1 MKSHSLFSVRM
12 LVTTLCGIGIA
23 AGVVVFRAQADQWDK
38 RTVLTVD
45 QPIQVRD
52 TYLPAGKYVFKLLNS
67 SSDRH
72 IVQIYNGDQSHI
84 IDTVLAIPNYRL
96 EPTGNSQF
104 RFWETPPGSAKA
116 LRAWFY
122 PGDNYGQEFPY
133 PKQLRQ
139 VETASAAVTAPPP
152 RPMVAEPYRETATPR
167 QEETPITQPA
177 QPTTPEPQKP
187 VEVAQAAPPPTPAA
201 APPPQTP
208 PPPAEPAPERLP
220 KTASPYP
227 TIGLVG
233 LVSLALYGLIRLK
246 ILA

>member
-12 LVTTLCGIGIA
+12 LVTTLCGIGLA

-38 RTVLTVD
+38 KTILTVD

-52 TYLPAGKYVFKLLNS
+52 TYLPAGKYVLKLLNS

-96 EPTGNSQF
+96 QPTGNSQF

-133 PKQLRQ
+133 PKHLRQ
-139 VETASAAVTAPPP
+139 VETASVAVSTPVPQP
-152 RPMVAEPYRETATPR
+152 TTAEPYRETATPR

-177 QPTTPEPQKP
+177 QPTTQEPQQP
-187 VEVAQAAPPPTPAA
+187 VEIAQAAPPPTPAA
-201 APPPQTP
+201 APPPPQP
-208 PPPAEPAPERLP
+208 EPVRELP

-227 TIGLVG
+227 TIGLAG
-233 LVSLALYGLIRLK
+233 LVSLALYGLLRLK
-246 ILA
+246 LWA